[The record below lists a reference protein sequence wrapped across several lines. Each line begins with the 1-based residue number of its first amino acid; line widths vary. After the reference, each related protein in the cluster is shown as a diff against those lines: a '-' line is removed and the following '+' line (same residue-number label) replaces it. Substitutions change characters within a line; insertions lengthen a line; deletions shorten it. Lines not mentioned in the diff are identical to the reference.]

1 MTLDIALLSQTTDKL
16 RLYGTDCYQVDFVL
30 NAIQDLKLNMTIS
43 MGVWIDRSYE
53 GSRRQLQEMR
63 RIVKSY
69 PSNYFNSILIG
80 NEVLF
85 RQDMSKDELISHLAT
100 TRAFLK
106 SQHIKI
112 PVGTSEIGAK
122 WDADL
127 ASHVDVLAANI
138 HPFFGGVP
146 VNVSTKW

>member
-1 MTLDIALLSQTTDKL
+1 M
-16 RLYGTDCYQVDFVL
+16 L
-30 NAIQDLKLNMTIS
+30 NAIRDLELNMTLS
-43 MGVWIDRSYE
+43 LGVWVDKSYE
-53 GSRRQLQEMR
+53 GSRRQMR
-63 RIVKSY
+63 HMQRILTSY
-69 PSNYFNSILIG
+69 PAKYIDSILIG

-85 RQDMSKDELISHLAT
+85 RQDMSQEELIAHIKSAKT
-100 TRAFLK
+100 FLK
-106 SQHIKI
+106 SKNLDI

-122 WDADL
+122 WNAEL